1 MDTVD
6 TMTSIDNAIPC
17 LAPHYVFRWE
27 ASQDAYI
34 LLYPEGLIKLNA
46 SAGEILK
53 RCNGVRQ
60 VAAIIAELQAAFPG
74 SDEAIA
80 EGAHAFINTA
90 CGKGWLRCTY
100 AA

>member
-1 MDTVD
+1 MDTVI
-6 TMTSIDNAIPC
+6 SIDNACPR

-53 RCNGVRQ
+53 RCNGERS
-60 VAAIIAELQAAFPG
+60 VADIVADLQAAFPG
-74 SDEAIA
+74 SDAEIA
-80 EGAHAFINTA
+80 EGAHAFVNVA
-90 CGKGWLRCTY
+90 RGKGWLRI
-100 AA
+100 